1 MITRQPTASKR
12 KGGTKIDAAHGL
24 AAVSGFTASVVT
36 RDEPASLARFEV
48 ICGPQR
54 WVTGGGEYAQG
65 GANRERTSG
74 CVCSENAVVVRRR
87 PSDRAKNGYLHLVR
101 RVMPKK
107 KVSRNFKKQFN
118 DLTTT
123 NEKKQIASFFVKNP
137 IEKKKAF

>member
-24 AAVSGFTASVVT
+24 AAASRFTASVVT
-36 RDEPASLARFEV
+36 PDEPASLARFEV

-54 WVTGGGEYAQG
+54 WVTGGGEYARG

-87 PSDRAKNGYLHLVR
+87 PSDRAKNGYLHLSVVKCQR
-101 RVMPKK
+101 K
-107 KVSRNFKKQFN
+107 KVEISKKQFN

-123 NEKKQIASFFVKNP
+123 NEKKQIASFFVKHP
-137 IEKKKAF
+137 IEKKKASR